1 METSPLASVSTLVAR
16 TEDDPLAW
24 SRPTITFVSTCP
36 KCSHERPQQ
45 GYTRR
50 LLFNLLNRRCRI
62 DAYCFDC
69 NVCWPISESERH
81 AISPQLSA
89 TPQSCASARSAWCS
103 QRRKPRCANWRD
115 HENPSERLPALRQA
129 LLTLRAIRRR
139 YEIDRRSSDTRI
151 RSVLVALSCAD
162 MLWISATIEALE
174 KAIAAETLAG
184 ESGSAPD

>member
-1 METSPLASVSTLVAR
+1 MATSPLASVSTLVAR
-16 TEDDPLAW
+16 KEDDALVW
-24 SRPTITFVSTCP
+24 HRPTITFVSICP

-50 LLFNLLNRRCRI
+50 MLLNLLNRRRKI

-69 NVCWPISESERH
+69 NVCWPISESERR

-89 TPQSCASARSAWCS
+89 VLQSCAGARSTWCS
-103 QRRKPRCANWRD
+103 QRRKPRDAKRRD
-115 HENPSERLPALRQA
+115 HENPSAGLLALRQA
-129 LLTLRAIRRR
+129 LLTLRAIRLR
-139 YEIDRRSSDTRI
+139 YEIDRRHSDTRM

-174 KAIAAETLAG
+174 KAIAAGPLAG
-184 ESGSAPD
+184 SDSASD